1 VHLKYSLEDIAAL
14 SAGIR
19 DIPPEER

>member
-1 VHLKYSLEDIAAL
+1 MTAL

-19 DIPPEER
+19 NREIG